1 MTIRIEAAV
10 KFVMDAFAVTFIA
23 IMLTDEIWHLL
34 LMFWP
39 LISLGAALSILL
51 LIRKFSYKIWQAVF
65 IAAVSAGVGLLIGLS
80 WWLAAALMLAT
91 VYRMHA
97 RFSENEDDAPTT
109 GSPLLWVIV
118 LFVIALIAALFNP
131 QQETERILYML
142 FIAAVVLNVLFSL
155 IYLYARH
162 RSEGIVLSHLIA
174 AAGFVLV
181 SAGLSALFVF
191 GFAQN
196 VRQGVGAAAGWLL
209 HLVLWPFSGLMER
222 MGAWLSNLSR
232 SKEAQETFEKL
243 GTEETAGESELIEF
257 QAGGD
262 FPVEIMLTTLLL
274 IIAIVLLV
282 WLKKRHPESAA
293 VEQTHAVTIKRAAI
307 VNTESAVE
315 ETKSTNDYVEEVD
328 LHHIRAIYREF
339 EQEAEALGFG
349 RGASETVRE
358 WMIRMNWLVSE
369 NFFST
374 YELVRYGKGA
384 VSVKD
389 ANPFL
394 EEIKRLTEKNFLKEV

>member
-1 MTIRIEAAV
+1 MTTRIDAAA
-10 KFVMDAFAVTFIA
+10 KFMLDVFAVTFIA

-34 LMFWP
+34 LMHWP
-39 LISLGAALSILL
+39 LISLGAALSVLL
-51 LIRKFSYKIWQAVF
+51 LIGKYSYKIWQGVA

-80 WWLAAALMLAT
+80 WWLAAVLMLAT

-97 RFSENEDDAPTT
+97 RFSENEDDASTT
-109 GSPLLWVIV
+109 GSPLLWVVV

-155 IYLYARH
+155 AYLYVKH
-162 RSEGIVLSHLIA
+162 RSEGIVLSHLTA

-181 SAGLSALFVF
+181 SAGLTALFVF
-191 GFAQN
+191 GFAQS
-196 VRQGVGAAAGWLL
+196 VRQGAGTAAGWLL
-209 HLVLWPFSGLMER
+209 HLVLWPFSGLMEK

-243 GTEETAGESELIEF
+243 GTEETTGESELVDF
-257 QAGGD
+257 QVAGD
-262 FPVEIMLTTLLL
+262 FPVEVMLTILLL
-274 IIAIVLLV
+274 TIAIILLV
-282 WLKKRHPESAA
+282 WIKKRHPESAA
-293 VEQTHAVTIKRAAI
+293 VEKTHAVKIERAAI
-307 VNTESAVE
+307 ANTESVVE
-315 ETKSTNDYVEEVD
+315 EAMPKNGYAEEVD
-328 LHHIRAIYREF
+328 LHHIRAVYREF
-339 EQEAEALGFG
+339 EQEAETSGYG

-358 WMIRMNWLVSE
+358 WMTRMNWQVSE

-374 YELVRYGKGA
+374 YESVRYGQGA